1 MNHILPAISATT
13 AADVMT
19 PVVITVRPE
28 TSVRDVAKVLLEA
41 RISAVPVVD
50 AAGALLGIVS
60 EGDLLGRSEED
71 RLAGQ
76 EWWLAILSKPG
87 QTEAAVTE
95 MAAVRLVR
103 DVMHV
108 PVVTIAAEAPVRE
121 VVQILRVNGIKR
133 VPVMRDGR
141 MVGVVSR
148 ADVLRAVEAIPDAA
162 TGQRS
167 LGGLAEMIGAF
178 FGGTGTS
185 GPGRPAEAAPAVQ
198 DPAPPTADMFQHL
211 VEASEQGKVD
221 EKKAIAHAKELER
234 LQQVKTM
241 LQEHLSNEMWDTLM
255 THARV
260 AAAHGEK
267 EIVLLTFPA
276 GLCSDGARKINN
288 TDPAWSETLRGEAAE
303 FHARWKRDLKP
314 AGFGLS
320 ARVLNYPRG
329 TPGDVALVL
338 AWEN

>member
-1 MNHILPAISATT
+1 MNHYSPITSAPT
-13 AADVMT
+13 AASLMT
-19 PVVITVRPE
+19 SVVVSVLPE
-28 TSVRDVAKVLLEA
+28 TSVRDVAKVLLDA
-41 RISAVPVVD
+41 RVSAVPVVD
-50 AAGALLGIVS
+50 AVGALLGMVS

-95 MAAVRLVR
+95 ARAVRPVR
-103 DVMHV
+103 DVMHA
-108 PVVTIAAEAPVRE
+108 PVVTIAADAPLRE
-121 VVQILRVNGIKR
+121 VALTLRANGVKR

-141 MVGVVSR
+141 MVGIVSR

-162 TGQRS
+162 SSQKS
-167 LGGLAEMIGAF
+167 LGGLAEMIGSF
-178 FGGTGTS
+178 FGGTGTGGS
-185 GPGRPAEAAPAVQ
+185 GRPAGTAPAAQ
-198 DPAPPTADMFQHL
+198 DPAPLTADTFRHL

-221 EKKAIAHAKELER
+221 EKKAVVHATELER

-241 LQEHLSNEMWDTLM
+241 LQQHVGDEMWDTLM

-260 AAAHGEK
+260 AATHGER
-267 EIVLLTFPA
+267 EIVLLRFPA

-288 TDPAWSETLRGEAAE
+288 ADPHWSETLRGEAAE
-303 FHARWKRDLKP
+303 FHTRWKRDLKP

-320 ARVLNYPRG
+320 ARVLNYPQG